1 MSEIKLD
8 DVLQKIDGYKE
19 AWRGLIPD
27 SEFDWFVERVKTA
40 IEIYYSIADP
50 AELSAELRRIEKA
63 SRQPSSKF
71 LDLVKNASDT
81 TQKVLEKHGG
91 LLVMPNASDNNAIA
105 NFALE
110 IRSRIILAS
119 YWKAEGTKRRRKV
132 RVTRTL
138 PFKRP
143 ARQRVDVLVSLVA
156 AACGGATGKA
166 ASRSWS
172 DDNKQVIQVV
182 LGDIFDALEID
193 DDISDSEA
201 LRRHVAIR
209 NSLDQE
215 S

>member
-19 AWRGLIPD
+19 AWCGLIPN

-63 SRQPSSKF
+63 SRQPSSEF

-81 TQKVLEKHGG
+81 TQKLLEKHGG
-91 LLVMPNASDNNAIA
+91 LLVMPNAGDNNAIA

-132 RVTRTL
+132 N
-138 PFKRP
+138 
-143 ARQRVDVLVSLVA
+143 VSLVA

-182 LGDIFDALEID
+182 LADIFDALEID

-209 NSLDQE
+209 NSLDQK